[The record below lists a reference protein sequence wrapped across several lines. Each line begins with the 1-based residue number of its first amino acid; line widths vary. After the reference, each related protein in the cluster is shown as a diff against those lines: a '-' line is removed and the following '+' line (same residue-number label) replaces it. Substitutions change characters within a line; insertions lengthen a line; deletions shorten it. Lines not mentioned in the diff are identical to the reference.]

1 MINKKLDD
9 ILKDIEDLKRIFNSK
24 EYFKKLEENIER
36 ENQRNML
43 LEKVLKYIQQQ
54 YEDTY
59 TLISLPATKEKKK
72 EYEIRCKVYEDIL
85 DKLKG
90 DE

>member
-1 MINKKLDD
+1 M
-9 ILKDIEDLKRIFNSK
+9 SK
-24 EYFKKLEENIER
+24 EEAELLTNMFFGKTYKKEFDRLCKLEKWI
-36 ENQRNML
+36 
-43 LEKVLKYIQQQ
+43 KQQ

-85 DKLKG
+85 DKLK
-90 DE
+90 EK